1 MKTNA
6 TMTLKMTM
14 CLYAA
19 LVIVAL
25 GGLPASVAATD
36 SVDCSPATCT
46 SPVFGPGNHLDVET
60 R

>member
-6 TMTLKMTM
+6 TMTLKLTM

-25 GGLPASVAATD
+25 AWPPAVGATD